1 MALSNTYSITLD
13 QVKAYIDERTLL
25 QLLSDDCDELEI
37 TEDMEDRLDIL
48 MCDSILQVENALR
61 HNWIIPFSS
70 LDCSLRGIMIRLAI
84 VFLYR
89 RRGAAPAWI
98 VQNEKDELLKLE
110 RIIKGEL
117 EITGATRSRPN
128 LTNTRR

>member
-61 HNWIIPFSS
+61 HN
-70 LDCSLRGIMIRLAI
+70 
-84 VFLYR
+84 
-89 RRGAAPAWI
+89 
-98 VQNEKDELLKLE
+98 
-110 RIIKGEL
+110 
-117 EITGATRSRPN
+117 
-128 LTNTRR
+128 